1 MKKREFVIV
10 GGGTSG
16 WITAHTIRKYFPE
29 DKVTV
34 IYSEKQGIIGVGEA
48 TTPHTVEFLKSI
60 GVNLAH
66 FLKTVSGTIKHG
78 ISFEN
83 WNGDGKK
90 YMHPFIENLANFY
103 IPGKFGTG
111 CWDHYNKLL
120 INKNL
125 PFDQYLYQTRLAYEN
140 KVDVHNTSHAIHFD
154 AHKFGEYLKWFASF
168 KNIEII
174 VGDVTSTEL
183 KDNGNIEKINLTDQS
198 INCDFVFDCTGF
210 SRLFIG
216 KLYQEEWISYKEQLP
231 MNKAITF
238 WIDIDDKIPSYTSCI
253 AMKYGWAWKIPL
265 QERFGCGYVYDSNYI
280 DEHQAQK
287 EAEELFQQKLNVK
300 KIIEFD
306 AGRFKNVWVKNC
318 IAIGLSGNFIEPL
331 ESTSIW
337 LEISL
342 LSNLLGFLN
351 EIDEPNESSIKL
363 FNEIIGN
370 EVDEKMNFVYLHYM
384 TKRDDSKFWKE
395 FRSKH
400 PMPERLKKLWPFIKE
415 NNLRYSQINDA
426 MCPGSFPL
434 MSYLWI
440 CNGLELF
447 DSRGNVTNYENIEP
461 SPEKYKEIIES
472 FIENAPDQKNFLSS
486 L

>member
-1 MKKREFVIV
+1 
-10 GGGTSG
+10 
-16 WITAHTIRKYFPE
+16 
-29 DKVTV
+29 
-34 IYSEKQGIIGVGEA
+34 
-48 TTPHTVEFLKSI
+48 
-60 GVNLAH
+60 
-66 FLKTVSGTIKHG
+66 
-78 ISFEN
+78 
-83 WNGDGKK
+83 
-90 YMHPFIENLANFY
+90 
-103 IPGKFGTG
+103 
-111 CWDHYNKLL
+111 
-120 INKNL
+120 
-125 PFDQYLYQTRLAYEN
+125 
-140 KVDVHNTSHAIHFD
+140 
-154 AHKFGEYLKWFASF
+154 
-168 KNIEII
+168 
-174 VGDVTSTEL
+174 
-183 KDNGNIEKINLTDQS
+183 
-198 INCDFVFDCTGF
+198 
-210 SRLFIG
+210 LFIG

-395 FRSKH
+395 FRDKH

-415 NNLRYSQINDA
+415 NNLRYSQINDS

-447 DSRGNVTNYENIEP
+447 DSRGNVTNYENIVP
-461 SPEKYKEIIES
+461 PPDTYKEIIES